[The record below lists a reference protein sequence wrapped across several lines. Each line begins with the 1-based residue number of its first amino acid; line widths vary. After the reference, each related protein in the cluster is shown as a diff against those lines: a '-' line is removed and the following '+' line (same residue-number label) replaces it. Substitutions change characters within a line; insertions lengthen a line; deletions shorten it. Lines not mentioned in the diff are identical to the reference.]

1 MTTVKR
7 TNFYIL
13 LMMLACVALGG
24 VIYVYILNHPIR
36 AAELKVQAPGISEQ
50 QFQTSIE
57 VARVFGR
64 SPSCTEASPKL
75 IQEIAE
81 QSVRVNLDPR
91 IFAAVVAVESG
102 CDPMAVSSRGAIG
115 YSQIMPKVWKD
126 RFDFTGS
133 VNLLNPHD
141 NLRVGADILGGLVKQ
156 YGVSGGVAKYQGAGI
171 GCPSCD
177 DKYASKILSL
187 AGRR

>member
-1 MTTVKR
+1 
-7 TNFYIL
+7 
-13 LMMLACVALGG
+13 
-24 VIYVYILNHPIR
+24 
-36 AAELKVQAPGISEQ
+36 
-50 QFQTSIE
+50 

-64 SPSCTEASPKL
+64 SPSCAEASPKL

-81 QSVRVNLDPR
+81 QSVRVNIDPR

-102 CDPMAVSSRGAIG
+102 CDPMAVSRRGAIG
-115 YSQIMPKVWKD
+115 YVQVMPKIWKD

-141 NLRVGADILGGLVKQ
+141 NLHVGADILGGLVKQ
-156 YGVSGGVAKYQGAGI
+156 YGITGGILRYQGTGTA
-171 GCPSCD
+171 CPSCD
-177 DKYASKILSL
+177 DNYTSKILSL